1 MGSDNNK
8 KTDRRVLYTKKI
20 IKDTL
25 VEELNK
31 KNFQEIS
38 ITNVCKKADISRT
51 TFYLHYKNLIDVVED
66 MVDELIDYWSPF
78 FKRVIQIYK
87 DCDDDTESRKIY
99 ADNSNIETIAKGLSY
114 RSIFRDSD
122 LLMVIL
128 NRINEKRKDAVTYFL
143 VEELGIDKKRAEA
156 IFYIHING
164 FIAAA
169 INMECES
176 AQDWIDYQETIDI
189 LFGGGF
195 REIKKYFSKKKN
207 NSP

>member
-31 KNFQEIS
+31 KKFHEIS
-38 ITNVCKKADISRT
+38 ITSVCKKADISRT
-51 TFYLHYKNLIDVVED
+51 TFYLHYKNLIEVVED
-66 MVDELIDYWSPF
+66 MVDDLIDYWTPF
-78 FKRVIQIYK
+78 FERVIQVYK
-87 DCDDDTESRKIY
+87 ECDDDTESKKTY
-99 ADNSNIETIAKGLSY
+99 TDYSSIETITKGLSY
-114 RSIFRDSD
+114 KSIFKDSS
-122 LLMVIL
+122 LLVVIL
-128 NRINEKRKDAVTYFL
+128 NRINTKRKDTVTDLL
-143 VEELGIDKKRAEA
+143 VKELEIDKKRAEA
-156 IFYIHING
+156 IFYFQING

-169 INMECES
+169 INTECET
-176 AQDWIDYQETIDI
+176 AQDWIDYQETLDI

-207 NSP
+207 NST